1 MATSEERVMK
11 DRAGGMGRV
20 KRLVCKFHQDCGDLD
35 LSVER
40 KGSEQISDI
49 TVEQIW
55 TGLLNRSAIRMRF
68 RERAETSLDL
78 WLPDW
83 AAGVMHLLSPRR
95 GWKNRSEAIHEEIMA
110 EKFPSVINE
119 AQDKNKKIHTK
130 GHHNKAVEKQRE
142 APSKALGTKKKILSK
157 EEL

>member
-1 MATSEERVMK
+1 M
-11 DRAGGMGRV
+11 
-20 KRLVCKFHQDCGDLD
+20 
-35 LSVER
+35 
-40 KGSEQISDI
+40 
-49 TVEQIW
+49 EQIW

-95 GWKNRSEAIHEEIMA
+95 EWKNGSEAIHEEIMA

-130 GHHNKAVEKQRE
+130 GHHNKVVEKQRE
-142 APSKALGTKKKILSK
+142 ASSKALGTKKKILSK